1 MKKEYIGIPTFY
13 LKIDEVEWKRG
24 YDNGYL
30 DSLKHLSPKD
40 CSQEKFKSYKS
51 GYFAG
56 YEQARLDRTYQ
67 QLHWQQ
73 STGSTEN
80 KSA

>member
-24 YDNGYL
+24 YDDGYE

-40 CSQEKFKSYKS
+40 CSQEKFKSYQK
-51 GYFAG
+51 GYIAG
-56 YEQARLDRTYQ
+56 YEQGNDQA
-67 QLHWQQ
+67 
-73 STGSTEN
+73 EN